1 MTTKSIVTANVPTTL
16 TAAYT
21 NNTSAGAVLKSINL
35 NGVGDP
41 TVFNSTTGST
51 ESSFFGS
58 SINPLIQTYA
68 ATSSVFGIPYPVQLT
83 DDRVLL
89 ISLPHFQHMGGTLD
103 YMGGNTIHTQVVE
116 YTGGKYVN
124 YPIVNVALPT
134 AEFTDASYS
143 LWSTRSTS
151 GYGQPVFRAVAL
163 SPTVVVVAYRC
174 ASATNAFRL
183 MRLNISGNTVDQS
196 AVVNLDLTGTSYFNT
211 AAATLFFDLATVP
224 GDTTKVIVGGSGAV
238 NYSIQAF
245 NIPVSGALS
254 SASNIYSLGV
264 ANGTYGFS
272 FDTIVGTATSNTP
285 VYCVAAS
292 TAATTFSTLLFS
304 YNSVTATEGLKFTLI
319 GTATSIT
326 TPSGNIHGLN
336 VASMSSDTTANAV
349 IALTCSTAN
358 TSFHTYRQTSL
369 LQAQSSLV
377 TTALQH
383 ATAKGLQRS
392 YKWGPSKVVFVGET
406 GVLVAY
412 DNAGTVTNL
421 LPATETTAVGRY
433 QNMWIPFNNRP
444 LYNLYDPQTILSSR
458 VPQWYS
464 RTTNITTTAASATGG
479 TATLTFLTQP
489 AIPFAVGQTIVVSGV
504 TPTEFN
510 GTFVVTGTPS
520 TTQVQYALTGTY
532 GPQTVAGN
540 INGVLSTSIKVGT
553 TDFKKNYFPYGHNY
567 GGNYSWNEQAQCW
580 IVAAYGRI
588 YALDTSGNV
597 LDEVSLYDI
606 DPSAAGNQTLYSNIK
621 QLHVTP
627 SGKIVFVTEL
637 YNGVLPGYTC
647 NTQWANL
654 VNQIYGFA
662 LNPLTNN
669 SPTALSR
676 ATRLGSDVNLDGFL
690 TCNLAPVL
698 DGSDAMYLLYMRVIG
713 TPRASIAKFDGST
726 WSIIG
731 STSVGATTAGTWNI
745 GFRPNLKLIQDNATL
760 GTWRIFGS
768 AGTDSLAQYSSL
780 GISPTP
786 YTQANFGSLQTT
798 KMYVANSSHT
808 AGYGI
813 TFGTSNNIHAVS
825 SYDETLTGTR
835 VFWTANGVQMTN
847 PVAGGYTSIN
857 SDLKYSTMATTR
869 YGFTV
874 GTNNTATTQSAPVA
888 YVFDSVTRD
897 LPKYVFTGSLGSGQI
912 TTYPTGK
919 LSWQT
924 YGTGIDKKYTVS
936 GWNDTAKVEI
946 AINNGTTDFY
956 LTSQLGQT
964 LSTNIN
970 SNFRT
975 NDTYLIPPTYSV
987 KLMTDTPNAVASM
1000 LTIVEEA

>member
-68 ATSSVFGIPYPVQLT
+68 ATSAGFGIPYPVQLT

-134 AEFTDASYS
+134 AEFTAAVTS
-143 LWSTRSTS
+143 LWTTRSTS
-151 GYGQPVFRAVAL
+151 AYGQPVFRAVAL
-163 SPTVVVVAYRC
+163 SPTVVVIAYRC
-174 ASATNAFRL
+174 AGVTNAFRL
-183 MRLNISGNTVDQS
+183 MRLNINGNTVDQT
-196 AVVNLDLTGTSYFNT
+196 AVVNLDLTGASYFNT
-211 AAATLFFDLATVP
+211 AAGTLFFDLATVP
-224 GDTTKVIVGGSGAV
+224 GDTTKVLVGGNGTA

-254 SASNIYSLGV
+254 SASNLFSLGV
-264 ANGTYGFS
+264 ANSTYGFS

-292 TAATTFSTLLFS
+292 TSSTAFSTLLFS

-326 TPSGNIHGLN
+326 TPGSASIYGLN
-336 VASMSSDTTANAV
+336 VVGLSSDTTANGV
-349 IALTCSTAN
+349 IALTVSTAD

-369 LQAQSSLV
+369 LQAQSSIV

-383 ATAKGLQRS
+383 ATAKGILES
-392 YKWGPSKVVFVGET
+392 YKWGPSKAVIVGET

-412 DNAGTVTNL
+412 DSAGTVTNL
-421 LPATETTAVGRY
+421 LPATETTENNRY
-433 QNMWIPFNNRP
+433 QNIWIPFNNRP
-444 LYNLYDPQTILSSR
+444 LYNLYDPQNILLSR
-458 VPQWYS
+458 VSQWYS
-464 RTTNITTTAASATGG
+464 RTTNITTTSASATGG
-479 TATLTFLTQP
+479 TATLTYLTQP

-504 TPTEFN
+504 TPSAFN

-567 GGNYSWNEQAQCW
+567 GGNYAWNEQAQCW
-580 IVAAYGRI
+580 IVAQYGRI

-597 LDEVSLYDI
+597 LDEVTLYDI
-606 DPSAAGNQTLYSNIK
+606 IQSYGYEYNIK

-627 SGKIVFVTEL
+627 SGKIVFVAERR
-637 YNGVLPGYTC
+637 NGVLPGVNC
-647 NTQWANL
+647 NTQWNSL
-654 VNQIYGFA
+654 NNTMLGFA
-662 LNPLTNN
+662 LNPLVNN
-669 SPTALSR
+669 APTSLSR
-676 ATRLGSDVNLDGFL
+676 ATQLGSTVNLSGFL

-698 DGSDAMYLLYMRVIG
+698 DGSDTLYLLYVQTVA
-713 TPRASIAKFDGST
+713 TPIVCIAKFDGSVWAT
-726 WSIIG
+726 VST
-731 STSVGATTAGTWNI
+731 TSVGSTTTGTWNI
-745 GFRPNLKLIQDNATL
+745 GFRPNFKLIQDNVVL

-768 AGTDSLAQYSSL
+768 QGTNSLADYSTL
-780 GISPTP
+780 GISSTA
-786 YTQANFGSLQTT
+786 YAQASFGSLSIG
-798 KMYVANSSHT
+798 KVYVASSSHT

-825 SYDETLTGTR
+825 SYDETLGGTR
-835 VFWTANGVQMTN
+835 VFWTANGVSMTT

-857 SDLKYSTMATTR
+857 SNLKYSTMSTTR
-869 YGFTV
+869 YGLTV
-874 GTNNTATTQSAPVA
+874 GTNNTSTTQVAPVA

-897 LPKYVFTGSLGSGQI
+897 VPKYVFTGSLGSGQI

-924 YGTGIDKKYTVS
+924 YGADIDKIYTVS

-946 AINNGTTDFY
+946 TINNGTTDFY

-987 KLMTDTPNAVASM
+987 KLMTDSPNSVASM